1 MGSDLQKI
9 EAPSQIYKNGKYI
22 GFPLSPLDLMVKLGP
37 ATFFKAGLE
46 LIIARL
52 RANHGNGSFERFAI
66 RMYGKTLSQLFL
78 LDYSEKLWGQSGTT
92 LSPYISGMRL
102 KGLDLETFL
111 RETFLGR
118 RAGTNHLEGSFYY
131 PKGGYG
137 AIVDKLVGVIGS
149 ENIHTNSRVTKI
161 FHKDG
166 KIHYLEINSQK
177 RIPVDEVVST
187 LPLPLLLRILEP
199 KPDDEIL
206 EMANSLRFRNLIIV
220 VLFLDRERVSE
231 NASIYISDP
240 NIPITRIYEP
250 KNRSMAMA
258 PQGKTSLCAEIP
270 CDPGD
275 TMWNNGEGDLVSLA
289 RSILM
294 DLKLVREGELIGS
307 TIHRMENA
315 YPVLDLKSEAAVT
328 GLYDYLGKFQNLRL
342 SGRNG
347 MFLYTHMHDML
358 RFGMDVIDKIKSSVA
373 DS

>member
-9 EAPSQIYKNGKYI
+9 EAPSQIYQNGKYI

-52 RANHGNGSFERFAI
+52 KANHGNGSFERFAI

-315 YPVLDLKSEAAVT
+315 YPVLDLKSEVAVT

-358 RFGMDVIDKIKSSVA
+358 RFGMDVVDKIKSSVA
-373 DS
+373 DR